1 MKTQEPPNIKYW
13 DIAPKLFGADG
24 IQDTIPFLG
33 AGVSVSDRTSAEKE
47 PEPAFPSPDDMDEV
61 AKLAKVDGKARLYL
75 EYAVRTAVRMQAWEE
90 ANGQPLSRDAL
101 KQRLLDEPYPPF
113 VWELSELLSQLAPYT
128 SLQEK
133 AIAAVARKQLLSP
146 AQIKECEARLIPM
159 LKLLAATTEL
169 TNSLDPLTSISSY
182 YESNAARQDLWNWL
196 HGIISVK
203 TTPTRTH
210 ELIADAAK
218 KHIDAGQ
225 EDYLI
230 LTTNYDILMEKAL
243 DARQVPYVV
252 LWKNRYNGMLYSR
265 FANVPANQKAKL
277 EERNPPKFSPENFIL
292 KKNLP
297 MTILYKMHGC
307 LHPERKPADD
317 GLVITD
323 SDYVDFFSQMGKNI
337 PPQVGGELPRK
348 RLLFLGY
355 SFSDWNVRS
364 IYETVV
370 ARANRS
376 PGEEIQ
382 DYAVTR
388 YLSQYERTYFDKRN
402 IIVVLEDLSAFVK
415 GVRDQIP

>member
-1 MKTQEPPNIKYW
+1 MR
-13 DIAPKLFGADG
+13 PKLFGADG

-33 AGVSVSDRTSAEKE
+33 AGVSVSERTSAEKE

-61 AKLAKVDGKARLYL
+61 AKLAKVDGSARLYL
-75 EYAVRTAVRMQAWEE
+75 EYAVRTAVRMQAWDE
-90 ANGQPLSRDAL
+90 ANGQPLSRDAF

-133 AIAAVARKQLLSP
+133 AITAVARKQLLSP
-146 AQIKECEARLIPM
+146 AKIKECEARLIPM
-159 LKLLAATTEL
+159 LKLLASTTEL

-182 YESNAARQDLWNWL
+182 YESNSQHR
-196 HGIISVK
+196 ISGTGS
-203 TTPTRTH
+203 TTSSPSRRRRLRTH
-210 ELIADAAK
+210 QLIADAAR
-218 KHIDAGQ
+218 KHIDAGSRT
-225 EDYLI
+225 DLI

-252 LWKNRYNGMLYSR
+252 LWRNRYNGMLYSR
-265 FANVPANQKAKL
+265 FANLPADQKAKL
-277 EERNPPKFSPENFIL
+277 EERNPPQYSPENFIL
-292 KKNLP
+292 KKNIP

-307 LHPERKPADD
+307 LHPERKSVDD

-337 PPQVGGELPRK
+337 PPQIGGELPRK

-355 SFSDWNVRS
+355 SFGDWNVRS

-370 ARANRS
+370 ARANRH

-402 IIVVLEDLSAFVK
+402 IIVVLEDLSAFVD
-415 GVRDQIP
+415 GVRAVKIP